1 MKKKYNTNLVNC
13 IETELYPIMS
23 EKIVSKMMYDVDRKV
38 TTLSAKFVGLRD
50 FELGIGELKQSAQQ
64 KE

>member
-1 MKKKYNTNLVNC
+1 
-13 IETELYPIMS
+13 MS

-50 FELGIGELKQSAQQ
+50 FELGIGELKQSA
-64 KE
+64 